1 MSAAGPPWIGAA
13 ELAGLLP
20 VGDAV
25 AALDGAL
32 RAGLDPEADP
42 PRVRVEVQAGELLLM
57 PSAGWGRAGVKIASV
72 APDNPARGL
81 PRIQGAY
88 LLVDGETL
96 APVALLDA
104 APLTALRTSAV
115 SAVAVSHLAAPDAR
129 RLLVFGT
136 GPQAWGHVHA
146 VRAVRPVAVVEVGAR
161 DPDKGRAFAARLAA
175 AGVEAR
181 VAGPRAV
188 EEAEIVCCCTT
199 AREPLFDSARLR
211 PEATVVAIGSHEPDA
226 REVDSALVA
235 RAHVVVEARSAA
247 LREAGDLVAEVDRGL
262 IAPEG
267 LHPLDALVRGGAP
280 PVAGRPRLFKGV
292 GMAWQDLVVA
302 AAAVARRRSS

>member
-1 MSAAGPPWIGAA
+1 VSAGGPPWIGAA
-13 ELAGLLP
+13 ELAALLP

-42 PRVRVEVQAGELLLM
+42 PRVHVAVQAGELLLM
-57 PSAGWGRAGVKIASV
+57 PSAGGGRAGVKIASV
-72 APDNPARGL
+72 APGNAARGL

-88 LLVDGETL
+88 LLLDGATL

-115 SAVAVSHLAAPDAR
+115 SAVAVARLAGPRAE

-146 VRAVRPVAVVEVGAR
+146 MRAVRPVASVDVAAR
-161 DPDKGRAFAARLAA
+161 DEAKARAFVARLAD
-175 AGVEAR
+175 AGIRAQ
-181 VAGPRAV
+181 VAGPAAV
-188 EEAEIVCCCTT
+188 EHADIVCCCTT
-199 AREPLFDSARLR
+199 AREPLFRSDRLGA
-211 PEATVVAIGSHEPDA
+211 EATVVAIGSHEADA
-226 REVDSALVA
+226 REVDGALVA
-235 RAHVVVEARSAA
+235 RAFVVVEARSAA
-247 LREAGDLVAEVDRGL
+247 LREAGDLAAEVDAGVL
-262 IAPEG
+262 GPED
-267 LHPLDALVRGGAP
+267 LHPLDALVRGDVAP
-280 PVAGRPRLFKGV
+280 GPGRPRLFKGV

-302 AAAVARRRSS
+302 AAAVARR

>member
-1 MSAAGPPWIGAA
+1 MSGAGPPWIGAD
-13 ELAGLLP
+13 ELAALLP

-32 RAGLDPEADP
+32 RAGLDPEADAA
-42 PRVRVEVQAGELLLM
+42 RVHVAVEAGELLLM
-57 PSAGWGRAGVKIASV
+57 PSSGGGRAGVKIASV
-72 APDNPARGL
+72 APANAARGL

-88 LLVDGETL
+88 LLLDGETL

-115 SAVAVSHLAAPDAR
+115 SAVAVSHLAPDGAG

-146 VRAVRPVAVVEVGAR
+146 MRAVRAIAVVDVAGR
-161 DPDKGRAFAARLAA
+161 DPAKGRAFVARLGA

-181 VAGPRAV
+181 VAGPGAV
-188 EEAEIVCCCTT
+188 EAADVVCCCTT
-199 AREPLFDSARLR
+199 AREPLFDSARLC
-211 PEATVVAIGSHEPDA
+211 PGATVVAIGSHEPDA
-226 REVDSALVA
+226 REVDAALVA

-247 LREAGDLVAEVDRGL
+247 LREAGDLVAEVDAGAL
-262 IAPEG
+262 APED
-267 LHPLDALVRGGAP
+267 LHPLDALVRGEVP
-280 PVAGRPRLFKGV
+280 LEPGRPRLFKGV

-302 AAAVARRRSS
+302 AAAVARR

>member
-42 PRVRVEVQAGELLLM
+42 PRVRVEVEAGEVLLM
-57 PSAGWGRAGVKIASV
+57 PSAGGGRAGVKIASV
-72 APDNPARGL
+72 APGNAARGL

-88 LLVDGETL
+88 LLLDGATL

-115 SAVAVSHLAAPDAR
+115 SAVAVDHLAPAGASA
-129 RLLVFGT
+129 LLVYGT

-146 VRAVRPVAVVEVGAR
+146 ARAVRDVTSVAVGAR
-161 DPDKGRAFAARLAA
+161 DGAKAERFAGELAR
-175 AGVEAR
+175 AGVPAQ

-188 EEAEIVCCCTT
+188 EEADIVCCCTT

-211 PEATVVAIGSHEPDA
+211 PDATVVAIGSHERDA
-226 REVDSALVA
+226 REVDAALVA
-235 RAHVVVEARSAA
+235 RALVVVEARSAA
-247 LREAGDLVAEVDRGL
+247 LREAGDLAGELEARV
-262 IAPEG
+262 IAPED
-267 LHPLDALVRGGAP
+267 LHPMDALVRGD
-280 PVAGRPRLFKGV
+280 VAVEPGRPRLFKGV

-302 AAAVARRRSS
+302 AAAVARR

>member
-1 MSAAGPPWIGAA
+1 MTAEGPPWIGAE
-13 ELAGLLP
+13 ELAALLP

-25 AALDGAL
+25 AAVDGAL
-32 RAGLDPEADP
+32 RAGLDPEGDP

-57 PSAGWGRAGVKIASV
+57 PSAAGGRAGVKIASV
-72 APDNPARGL
+72 APGNAARGL
-81 PRIQGAY
+81 PRIQGVY
-88 LLVDGETL
+88 LLLDADTL

-115 SAVAVSHLAAPDAR
+115 SAVAVSHLAPAEAA

-146 VRAVRPVAVVEVGAR
+146 LRAVRPIAAVDVAAR
-161 DPDKGRAFAARLAA
+161 DPAKGRAFADRLAA
-175 AGVEAR
+175 AGIDAR
-181 VAGPRAV
+181 VAGSRAV
-188 EEAEIVCCCTT
+188 EEADVVCCCTT
-199 AREPLFDSARLR
+199 AREPLFASERLR
-211 PEATVVAIGSHEPDA
+211 PDATVVAIGSHEPGA
-226 REVDSALVA
+226 REVDSQLVA

-262 IAPEG
+262 IAAAD
-267 LHPLDALVRGGAP
+267 LHPLDALARGEAAP
-280 PVAGRPRLFKGV
+280 VPGRPRLFKGV

-302 AAAVARRRSS
+302 AAALARR

>member
-1 MSAAGPPWIGAA
+1 MSGAGPPWIGAD

-42 PRVRVEVQAGELLLM
+42 ARVHVAVEAGELLLM
-57 PSAGWGRAGVKIASV
+57 PSSGGGRAGVKIASV
-72 APDNPARGL
+72 APANAARGL

-88 LLVDGETL
+88 LLLDGETL

-115 SAVAVSHLAAPDAR
+115 SAVAVSHLAPDGAG

-146 VRAVRPVAVVEVGAR
+146 MRAVRAIAAVDVAAR
-161 DPDKGRAFAARLAA
+161 NPEKGRAFAARLVA

-181 VAGPRAV
+181 AAGPGAV
-188 EEAEIVCCCTT
+188 EEADIVCCCTT
-199 AREPLFDSARLR
+199 AREPLFDSAVLR
-211 PEATVVAIGSHEPDA
+211 QEATVVAIGSHEPDA
-226 REVDSALVA
+226 REVDAALVA

-247 LREAGDLVAEVDRGL
+247 LREAGDLVAEVDAGAL
-262 IAPEG
+262 APED
-267 LHPLDALVRGGAP
+267 LHPLDALVRGEVP
-280 PVAGRPRLFKGV
+280 LEPGRPRLFKGV

-302 AAAVARRRSS
+302 AAAAARR